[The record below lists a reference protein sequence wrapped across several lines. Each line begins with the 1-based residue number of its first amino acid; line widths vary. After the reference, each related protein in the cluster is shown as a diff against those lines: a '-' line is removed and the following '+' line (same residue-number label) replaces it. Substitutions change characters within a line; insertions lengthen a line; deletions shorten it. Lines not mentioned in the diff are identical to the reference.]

1 MLEPNI
7 VKVQSMIRD
16 MSDDQITA
24 RLQQTQMNP
33 DPYDYLFATELMQ
46 RGKKRAAAAPRQAPR
61 DEQSV
66 RNELLGSSG
75 LAGLGSP
82 PPPPGAGP
90 LPAASPEP
98 AMMASGGVVG
108 LDASP
113 DMYSDRYYANGGIVA
128 FQEGGRTAKAKVE
141 PDEGYGPILY
151 RKADGTTVGMYKTKP
166 KAPPSGGRGLFPPES
181 GAAQIAR
188 GLRESRDERRDKI
201 IAGQDLSDFER
212 QQRQDKLSA
221 LSDPELSPKE
231 MQGALG
237 YKSPTS
243 GKQPGM
249 SMAEA
254 PEEVTD
260 STAGIAGLRI
270 DAPASVPR
278 KDLGDFP
285 GLEESVKAPEYDLDT
300 RMADRAAMFA
310 AMGVDPEFY
319 NKEREDIA
327 KEGEAI
333 DERSRK
339 ENLLGLA
346 KGFLKVAQ
354 TPGTLGQGLAAG
366 AETTLEEI
374 EKSAESIREDRAALK
389 QYQRNLAA
397 AEYAAA
403 RGDAQA
409 EMQYKDAAERELRAQ
424 LNQDIQNQYQRN
436 VDAYKL
442 EVQRDLTER
451 ELAQQLQIATMDA
464 NLKLGIAQMSLQE
477 NMTNNEAK
485 VMKYLY
491 DAQARGA
498 MTGDALIKLQEE
510 LYKGVNDMEIESI
523 VGPEQFKVL
532 SADPAAKEQFVKEY
546 VQERFQK
553 IVKDVSSVLKMRN
566 DYLGSLMGAGQGGY
580 SAQTVGGTRG
590 A

>member
-46 RGKKRAAAAPRQAPR
+46 RGKKRAAAAAPQAPSQTVR
-61 DEQSV
+61 DDVVQPAA
-66 RNELLGSSG
+66 G

-128 FQEGGRTAKAKVE
+128 FQEGGETAQGFFRTRSKLPRDPYRERYLAQL
-141 PDEGYGPILY
+141 PEGS
-151 RKADGTTVGMYKTKP
+151 RKRFEIDRYAQD
-166 KAPPSGGRGLFPPES
+166 RGLDPF
-181 GAAQIAR
+181 QLAR
-188 GLRESRDERRDKI
+188 SVEL
-201 IAGQDLSDFER
+201 GQDIIDT
-212 QQRQDKLSA
+212 
-221 LSDPELSPKE
+221 ELSPEE

-254 PEEVTD
+254 PEEVTEP
-260 STAGIAGLRI
+260 TAGIAGLRI
-270 DAPASVPR
+270 DMPASAPR
-278 KDLGDFP
+278 RDLGDFP

-498 MTGDALIKLQEE
+498 MTGDALIRLQEE

>member
-46 RGKKRAAAAPRQAPR
+46 RGKKRAAAAAPQAPSQTVR
-61 DEQSV
+61 DDVVQPAA
-66 RNELLGSSG
+66 G

-128 FQEGGRTAKAKVE
+128 FQEGGETAQGFFRTRSKLPRDPYRERYLAQL
-141 PDEGYGPILY
+141 PEGS
-151 RKADGTTVGMYKTKP
+151 RKRFEIDRYAQD
-166 KAPPSGGRGLFPPES
+166 RGLDPF
-181 GAAQIAR
+181 QLAR
-188 GLRESRDERRDKI
+188 SVEL
-201 IAGQDLSDFER
+201 GQDIIDT
-212 QQRQDKLSA
+212 
-221 LSDPELSPKE
+221 ELSPEE

-254 PEEVTD
+254 PEEVTEP
-260 STAGIAGLRI
+260 TAGIAGLRI
-270 DAPASVPR
+270 DMPASAPR
-278 KDLGDFP
+278 RDLGDFP

-397 AEYAAA
+397 AEYAGA

-424 LNQDIQNQYQRN
+424 LNQDIQNQFNRN
-436 VDAYKL
+436 VAAYEFEYGQNLDDRK
-442 EVQRDLTER
+442 
-451 ELAQQLQIATMDA
+451 LAQQWQIATMES
-464 NLKLGIAQMSLQE
+464 NLRLGLAQMSLQE
-477 NMTNNEAK
+477 NMNNNEAK
-485 VMKYLY
+485 ALKYLY
-491 DAQARGA
+491 ESIDKGA
-498 MTGDALIKLQEE
+498 MTGDQMLKIQNEI
-510 LYKGVNDMEIESI
+510 YKGLTDMEIESI
-523 VGPEQFKVL
+523 VGPEQFKIFI
-532 SADPAAKEQFVKEY
+532 ADPAAKENFKKEHSE
-546 VQERFQK
+546 ERFQK
-553 IVKDVSSVLKMRN
+553 MYGQVESLLKAKNEAKR
-566 DYLGSLMGAGQGGY
+566 SIMGGEQGGY
-580 SAQTVGGTRG
+580 SAQEVGGTRG